1 MNIEKLNSKSSK
13 ETIRQTEIYDENLK
27 KKSNEI
33 RNKILDMSIASGG
46 HIASSLSCVDILVS
60 LYYGGVLRFNPKKP
74 EWNKRDRFILSKGH
88 AEMALYAILAD
99 LGFFSYKW
107 INNCY
112 RQGEC
117 HLGGHPD
124 FSIPGVEISSGSL
137 GHGLGIGAGISL
149 SAKMDGEK
157 HIQYVLMGDAECTEG
172 VIWETAL
179 FASKHELENLIAI
192 IDRNHISA
200 LEHTEDFTNLE
211 PFLEKWK
218 AFGWDAIAVDGHSC
232 MELIMVLKKNLDRK
246 RNKPLVIIA
255 ETVKG
260 KGISFME
267 NDPMWHVLSLNK
279 KEDIIQAKKELKW
292 E

>member
-1 MNIEKLNSKSSK
+1 MNIEQLNSKSSK
-13 ETIRQTEIYDENLK
+13 VTIEQPVIYNEKLK

-33 RNKILDMSIASGG
+33 RNKILDMSISSGG

-60 LYYGGVLRFNPKKP
+60 LYYGKVLRYNPKKP
-74 EWNKRDRFILSKGH
+74 EWNERDRFILSKGH
-88 AEMALYAILAD
+88 AGMALYAILAD
-99 LGFFSYKW
+99 LGYFPYEW
-107 INNCY
+107 INKFY

-124 FSIPGVEISSGSL
+124 FSIPGVEVTSGSL

-149 SAKMDGEK
+149 SAKMNGKK
-157 HIQYVLMGDAECTEG
+157 HIQYVLMGDTECTEG

-179 FASKHELENLIAI
+179 FASKHALENLIAI

-211 PFLEKWK
+211 PLSEKWK
-218 AFGWDAIAVDGHSC
+218 AFGWDAVVVNGHNC
-232 MELIMVLKKNLDRK
+232 MDLIKVLNKEINKK

-255 ETVKG
+255 ETIKG
-260 KGISFME
+260 KGISYME
-267 NDPMWHVLSLNK
+267 NDPRWHVLSVNNK
-279 KEDIIQAKKELKW
+279 KDIIQAKKELKW
-292 E
+292 K